1 MSRMLVTGATSGI
14 GLALA
19 KLAAT
24 RGYEVIACGR
34 NADVLA
40 ELATLKNVQTL
51 QFDVA
56 DEEQTSAA
64 LGQLSVDVAVLNAG
78 VCEYVDVNHIE
89 PDMFKRVFSANFFG
103 VVNSVAALLPNLNRG
118 NQLVLVDSLARLLP
132 FTRSQAYGAS
142 KAALHYFSKSLEV
155 DLADRGILVQSVSP
169 GFVKTPLT
177 DKNDFDM
184 PMRIDVEDAVE
195 AMLDG
200 IEKRS
205 KSIYFPAVFSAI
217 LRAMSHLPNRLKVRL
232 SRKMRSNV
240 KKRKAN

>member
-24 RGYEVIACGR
+24 RGYQVIACGR
-34 NADVLA
+34 NAEVLA
-40 ELATLKNVQTL
+40 ELDAIENIQSL
-51 QFDVA
+51 QFDVT
-56 DEEQTSAA
+56 DEQQTRAA
-64 LGQLSVDVAVLNAG
+64 LGNLKVDIAVLNAG
-78 VCEYVDVNHIE
+78 VCEYVDVDQIE
-89 PDMFKRVFSANFFG
+89 PKMFERVFSANFFG
-103 VVNSVAALLPNLNRG
+103 VVNSVAALMPNLTSG

-142 KAALHYFSKSLEV
+142 KAALHYFCKSLEV
-155 DLADRGILVQSVSP
+155 DIADKGVLVQSVSP

-184 PMRIDVEDAVE
+184 PLRIDVDEAVE
-195 AMLDG
+195 AMLEG

-205 KSIYFPAVFSAI
+205 KSIYFPALFSAI
-217 LRAMSHLPNRLKVRL
+217 LRVLSHLPNRLKVSL
-232 SRKMRSNV
+232 SKRMKNNV
-240 KKRKAN
+240 KQRKAD